1 MFDALPH
8 RHFGAILADP
18 PWAFETFSG
27 EAMTP
32 HRSAEDHYSTMSL
45 AAMAAMPVGDLAAR
59 DCALFMWVAA

>member
-27 EAMTP
+27 G
-32 HRSAEDHYSTMSL
+32 R
-45 AAMAAMPVGDLAAR
+45 R
-59 DCALFMWVAA
+59 